1 MERERQKRSRSSALS
16 ASPACFPLPM
26 SKPGSASVCSM
37 AAADVAVGCP
47 FGGEERGGRVLIF
60 NGNRDVR
67 SRGLALSQEL
77 RATGTP
83 RGSMPGF
90 GFTLRGGQDLD
101 ANQYPGKHVLSTTP
115 LTVPNTPPPPSPTP
129 TPLCVL
135 FPSCNQNPNSTSA
148 RFLRILQL
156 PCAAAFHSLA
166 SLC

>member
-1 MERERQKRSRSSALS
+1 
-16 ASPACFPLPM
+16 M
-26 SKPGSASVCSM
+26 SKAGSASVCSI

-83 RGSMPGF
+83 RGSVPGF

-115 LTVPNTPPPPSPTP
+115 PHPTPPQ
-129 TPLCVL
+129 PLC
-135 FPSCNQNPNSTSA
+135 T
-148 RFLRILQL
+148 L
-156 PCAAAFHSLA
+156 P
-166 SLC
+166 